1 MYFKICFF
9 CFFIL
14 GILGFAN
21 FGRAHIIN
29 VSTAFDLLLVTS
41 ILVYKPKFADKKA
54 LFGFIGFFSYFII
67 SLVIAISLKG
77 SHLLDFLLAYKA
89 IFYFALLFYFE
100 NKNIGGKRRFYQ
112 LYKWLVIF
120 FFIKYSISILF
131 SLNDRPL
138 LFRENNFELM
148 FLALLFYLRCI
159 LFEKI
164 KGWEVLVIVVIFL
177 ISGSKSAIPI
187 LLLILAS
194 VYLKGVT
201 WKRAF
206 VFSILGLILLSFLS
220 FLILSKYGISGL
232 GKIDRIAFLR
242 VFLVEM
248 LSSTNL
254 EILFGHMRIT
264 ALMPSSC
271 NSLYFY
277 PGLFSFKGDGSCYSL
292 ILHSFILRSIFDHGV
307 IGTLAIFYFC
317 HFLLIRAGYSKRVAY
332 TFLGVMF
339 LNSLSVS
346 AFNSVFF
353 ALSMLIYM
361 GFSPVKVLNKREH
374 S

>member
-29 VSTAFDLLLVTS
+29 VSTAFDLLLVIS

-54 LFGFIGFFSYFII
+54 LFGFIAFFSYFII
-67 SLVIAISLKG
+67 SLVIAITLKG

-100 NKNIGGKRRFYQ
+100 NKRIGGKRRFYQ

-164 KGWEVLVIVVIFL
+164 KGLEILIIVVIFL

-187 LLLILAS
+187 LLLILGS
-194 VYLKGVT
+194 FYLKELT
-201 WKRAF
+201 WKKTIT
-206 VFSILGLILLSFLS
+206 FSVIGLVLLSFFS
-220 FLILSKYGISGL
+220 FLILSKYGLAGL

-242 VFLVEM
+242 VFLIEM
-248 LSSTNL
+248 LNSSSL
-254 EILFGHMRIT
+254 EILFGHMRLS
-264 ALMPSSC
+264 ALSAASC

-292 ILHSFILRSIFDHGV
+292 ILHSFLLRSIFDHGV
-307 IGTLAIFYFC
+307 IGTMLIFYC
-317 HFLLIRAGYSKRVAY
+317 CYFLLMRAGYSKRVAY
-332 TFLGVMF
+332 TFLGVML

-353 ALSMLIYM
+353 ALSMIM
-361 GFSPVKVLNKREH
+361 FIGFSPIKKMNKRGV
-374 S
+374 